1 MSWKDII
8 NVGSEIKDIVVDDEK
23 KEDTREKVLDEMEAL
38 YLKVCGLV
46 KANELVHDVADY
58 MKIALE
64 GYRDVPD
71 WDNA

>member
-1 MSWKDII
+1 MSWKEAI
-8 NVGSEIKDIVVDDEK
+8 K
-23 KEDTREKVLDEMEAL
+23 KEETREKVLDEMEAL
-38 YLKVCGLV
+38 YMKVCGLV